1 MTRQQAE
8 HYRGR
13 ISTQITALQT
23 RISELKGAADALENE
38 KMWPFLDE
46 ERILR
51 VIGRAFDGLRRR
63 AIDVV
68 SGSAAETTPA
78 PIGAPATA
86 PVRYRMP
93 NRGLRAQITRYLMS
107 GPATEQDL
115 FEAVKVDNRKSF
127 DDAVDTAIEISI
139 VARAGNT
146 LTLTDKGRVQGEW
159 LMAHPTAKLY
169 APQVYKG

>member
-13 ISTQITALQT
+13 ISTQITALQI

-46 ERILR
+46 DRILR
-51 VIGRAFDGLRRR
+51 VIGGAPN
-63 AIDVV
+63 
-68 SGSAAETTPA
+68 EPTPA
-78 PIGAPATA
+78 APTPPPTTA
-86 PVRYRMP
+86 RVRYRMP
-93 NRGLRAQITRYLMS
+93 NRGLRAQIIRYLMS
-107 GPATEQDL
+107 GPATEDDL
-115 FEAVKVDNRKSF
+115 FESVKVDGRRAFS
-127 DDAVDTAIEISI
+127 TAIDYALEVGI
-139 VARAGNT
+139 VVRAGST

-169 APQVYKG
+169 APQVYKS